1 MFRIFP
7 FKFGGTIDL
16 NKVGSIIGD
25 FLENIDI
32 SIFTEEYNMGDES
45 YRIKNKEDKQEEKA
59 EFINLEEYDDM
70 YVLSIELKGVDLRQ
84 TSIRY
89 DPGKISIN
97 LNKFEM
103 NKANNGMFTSNYMV
117 KKNYIKEFDNI
128 EAIEETKLIKT
139 MENGVLRISM
149 PKKYILDSK
158 SKIVDV
164 NDYIE
169 D

>member
-16 NKVGSIIGD
+16 NRVGSIIGD

-139 MENGVLRISM
+139 MENGILRISM
-149 PKKYILDSK
+149 PKKYILDAK

>member
-16 NKVGSIIGD
+16 NRVGSIIGD

-139 MENGVLRISM
+139 MENGILRISM

>member
-16 NKVGSIIGD
+16 NRVGSIIGNL
-25 FLENIDI
+25 LENIDI
-32 SIFTEEYNMGDES
+32 SIFTEEYN
-45 YRIKNKEDKQEEKA
+45 IKDDTYGLNNQVEEQEEKA

-84 TSIRY
+84 TSIQY
-89 DPGKISIN
+89 NPGKISIN
-97 LNKFEM
+97 LNKFEI